1 MTIRRDGGLLEEDLT
16 KRIIGA
22 FYAVHRGLGFGYRE
36 FIYSLALERELIAR
50 GLRVE
55 REVGVMVYYRGEPL
69 VRQTFD
75 MLVEEKVIVEN
86 KSIER
91 LLEENHAQL
100 FGYLCATTLEVGL
113 LLHFGRKAKFYRSIC
128 ENRYKAHYLRKLRR
142 SSGDSTSGDGGDA
155 KA

>member
-1 MTIRRDGGLLEEDLT
+1 MTIRRQGGLLEEELT

-22 FYAVHRGLGFGYRE
+22 FYTVHRTLGFGYRE
-36 FIYSLALERELIAR
+36 FIYSLALERELIAM

-55 REVGVMVYYRGEPL
+55 REVAVMVYYRGEPL

-75 MLVEEKVIVEN
+75 MLVEGKVIVEN

-100 FGYLCATTLEVGL
+100 FGYLCATTVEVGL
-113 LLHFGRKAKFYRSIC
+113 LLHFRRKAKFYRSIC
-128 ENRYKAHYLRKLRR
+128 ENRYKAHYRR
-142 SSGDSTSGDGGDA
+142 SRRRSDPDSTGDDEVDTRA
-155 KA
+155 

>member
-1 MTIRRDGGLLEEDLT
+1 MTIRRDGGLLHEELT

-22 FYAVHRGLGFGYRE
+22 FYTVHRTLGFGYRE
-36 FIYSLALERELIAR
+36 FIYSLALERELLAM

-55 REVGVMVYYRGEPL
+55 REVAVMIYYRGEPL

-75 MLVEEKVIVEN
+75 MLVEGKVIVEN

-100 FGYLCATTLEVGL
+100 FGYLCATTIEVGL

-128 ENRYKAHYLRKLRR
+128 ENRYKAHCRRGLRR
-142 SSGDSTSGDGGDA
+142 PDPDSTNGGELDA
-155 KA
+155 QA